1 MTREQTKELLLVIQ
15 TFAESKTIQVKITD
29 DEQED

>member
-15 TFAESKTIQVKITD
+15 TFAKSKTIQVKITD
-29 DEQED
+29 DE